1 MWVIY
6 YTFDFSSK
14 IEKSCYI
21 FIYKTVTSH
30 LKIHTN
36 DVCCHCLSP
45 HQCLSSTTVFGFC
58 KQVNVSRPVL
68 ATEKHSGMG
77 LVYVCWDI
85 PVTKPLSCLTTV
97 SISFCLSL
105 SFFRNWANMLFF
117 LLVSFIFSKR
127 VRAACGF
134 TRRYLEAGCP

>member
-1 MWVIY
+1 MMFAAIA
-6 YTFDFSSK
+6 
-14 IEKSCYI
+14 
-21 FIYKTVTSH
+21 
-30 LKIHTN
+30 
-36 DVCCHCLSP
+36 CLSP

-58 KQVNVSRPVL
+58 KQVIVSRPVL

-97 SISFCLSL
+97 SISFCLSR

-117 LLVSFIFSKR
+117 LLVSFILQTHKR
-127 VRAACGF
+127 GC
-134 TRRYLEAGCP
+134 LEKENCCL